1 MSITI
6 DITAILIYSK
16 YGKTF
21 VQYNESCQKIILKLR
36 VAKNTKRTNLNFY
49 LRSCK
54 KEEIH
59 SFLQQYSYN
68 LDCFEKAVLSQAWKI
83 FPKTL
88 VYVYPGLNALR
99 GNIF

>member
-1 MSITI
+1 M
-6 DITAILIYSK
+6 YSK

-21 VQYNESCQKIILKLR
+21 VQYNKSCEKIILKLR
-36 VAKNTKRTNLNFY
+36 AVKNAKRTKLY
-49 LRSCK
+49 LYLYSCK

-88 VYVYPGLNALR
+88 VNVYPGLNALR